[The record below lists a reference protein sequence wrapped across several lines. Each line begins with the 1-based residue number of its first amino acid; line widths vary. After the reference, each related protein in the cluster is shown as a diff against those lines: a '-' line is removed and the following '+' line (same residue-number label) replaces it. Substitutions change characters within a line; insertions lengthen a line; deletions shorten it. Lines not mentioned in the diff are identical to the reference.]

1 MKARVIAMLTLNVR
15 LNSLNQKAEKES
27 KRRLLKKVFTSLFI
41 NIGIQLKLQA
51 SEKSVAKK
59 YNLSIK

>member
-59 YNLSIK
+59 

>member
-27 KRRLLKKVFTSLFI
+27 KRILLKKVFTSLFI

-59 YNLSIK
+59 HNLSIK